1 MQTVH
6 VITALA
12 TCITVAA
19 ATVVQIDIN
28 RIRPDHPGRLQGK
41 LRDRATTG
49 AYVESLANNVTGGGY
64 YASVEVGTPGQTQ
77 VLVVDTGSSDVW
89 VVASNADLC
98 TNSRLQREYGD
109 TCSNTYS
116 ASKSSTYKLVN
127 ASGFDISYLD
137 GTGSTGS
144 YISDNFEIAGTTV
157 KSLQMGLATQTVRGT
172 GIMGIGYSASESTLD
187 IYPNLIDQFQ
197 KQGLTSTRAYSIY
210 LNDYR
215 AETGSILFGG
225 VDTEKF
231 IGDLSVMPILRTT
244 QNGTDASYA
253 VLAVTLNAMTAV
265 PGPGSDTYPV
275 DFGPAQAIP
284 AVLDSGTTLSYLPSD
299 VASSLFTSIG
309 AYTDNR
315 ETGYTFIDCDGP
327 ADLKVTLTL
336 GRGAIIVLPAS
347 QLVIDAFQGFQD
359 IIPSNVPFSNACLFG
374 FQDIGIASS
383 ASSSSS
389 SSSSLASKLSA
400 IAAASAGG
408 SYALLGDSFLRSA
421 YAVYDLTNNEIAL
434 AQANLNSTQ
443 SNVVE
448 LQASDSGIPTLKG
461 VKSQQTPSPTPTGT
475 STSTTGNR
483 GNPSATGPGGS
494 HGTGTGTPSSTPNTA
509 SISTMSGSSYRLLIS
524 IGASCILSCV
534 GGALALVLA

>member
-1 MQTVH
+1 MRTIL
-6 VITALA
+6 VITSLA
-12 TCITVAA
+12 TFTTVAMA
-19 ATVVQIDIN
+19 NVVEIGIN
-28 RIRPDHPGRLQGK
+28 KIRPKHPGYLPGK
-41 LRDRATTG
+41 LRDRASTG
-49 AYVESLANNVTGGGY
+49 SYIESLANNVTGGGY

-89 VVASNADLC
+89 VVASDANLC

-109 TCSNTYS
+109 TCSDTYNPD
-116 ASKSSTYKLVN
+116 KSSTYKLVN

-137 GTGSTGS
+137 GTGSTGN
-144 YISDNFEIAGTTV
+144 YISDNFEIAGATV
-157 KSLQMGLATQTVRGT
+157 KSLQMGLATHTVRGT

-187 IYPNLIDQFQ
+187 VYPNLVDQFQ
-197 KQGLTSTRAYSIY
+197 EQGLTSTKAYSLY

-231 IGDLSVMPILRTT
+231 IGDLSVMPILQTT
-244 QNGTDASYA
+244 RNGTDASYT
-253 VLAVTLNAMTAV
+253 VLAVALNSMTAV
-265 PGPGSDTYPV
+265 PGPGADKYPV
-275 DFGPAQAIP
+275 DFGLAQAIP
-284 AVLDSGTTLSYLPSD
+284 AILDSGTTLSYLPSD
-299 VASSLFTSIG
+299 VASSLFASIG

-327 ADLKVTLTL
+327 SDLKVTLSL
-336 GRGAIIVLPAS
+336 GRGATIVLPAS
-347 QLVIDAFQGFQD
+347 QIVINAFQGYQD

-374 FQDIGIASS
+374 FQDIGVASS
-383 ASSSSS
+383 ASSS

-434 AQANLNSTQ
+434 AQSNLNSTS

-448 LQASDSGIPTLKG
+448 LQAFDSGIPTLTG
-461 VKSQQTPSPTPTGT
+461 VKSQQPLSPTTSGSGSTTTGSSSKSTTTSPSGTLGTATGT
-475 STSTTGNR
+475 AK
-483 GNPSATGPGGS
+483 P
-494 HGTGTGTPSSTPNTA
+494 TPNA
-509 SISTMSGSSYRLLIS
+509 AGMSAIPGSSLVLLS
-524 IGASCILSCV
+524 AGAACLLSCL
-534 GGALALVLA
+534 GGALVLA